1 MVAEV
6 RGRQS
11 ISKLTAL
18 KFGKEKSNLMKLKAA
33 RVR

>member
-11 ISKLTAL
+11 ISKLIAL
-18 KFGKEKSNLMKLKAA
+18 KFGMEKFNLMKLKAV
-33 RVR
+33 RV